1 MTTIMVIPE
10 KSFHLKARD
19 FHTQHGLEKLL
30 HSIVSNVGCVYSMR
44 LKYDSSELAFILIF
58 NLKKERNYLINI

>member
-19 FHTQHGLEKLL
+19 FHTEKGLEKLL
-30 HSIVSNVGCVYSMR
+30 HSMVSNVGCVYSMR
-44 LKYDSSELAFILIF
+44 LKYNSSQLVFILIF
-58 NLKKERNYLINI
+58 NLKKRNKLSH